1 MQANTEK
8 DARAG
13 NVDIF
18 VVIVL
23 GIGANVFYLRL
34 ESYTFDA
41 KLDTGHDLKRHPGR
55 IATDGRP
62 TDVGPGTANA
72 RANKRLDAP
81 VGTEVFL
88 RVEEDLQ
95 DIDIM
100 LGAQA
105 GCGEFG
111 RIADHLP
118 ADGNRVG
125 QLIQALNRIDT
136 RGLIIEAAIDAKKRL
151 NVVGER
157 ERAGFEY

>member
-8 DARAG
+8 NARAG
-13 NVDIF
+13 NVDFF
-18 VVIVL
+18 VVVVL

-34 ESYTFDA
+34 EPHTLDA

-62 TDVGPGTANA
+62 TDIGPGTANA

-88 RVEEDLQ
+88 RVEKDLQ

-105 GCGEFG
+105 GCGGLSRRSQRG
-111 RIADHLP
+111 RPHRP
-118 ADGNRVG
+118 
-125 QLIQALNRIDT
+125 QRI
-136 RGLIIEAAIDAKKRL
+136 
-151 NVVGER
+151 
-157 ERAGFEY
+157 